1 MCWGQ
6 KDQCKKQSHSHIAK
20 IRADTIQ
27 STCVGYRLGSKSRGQ
42 REDGML
48 WSECLSLP
56 ANSYHEFFTPKAES
70 ISRWTLSFGFTG
82 DSVIKNLPAN
92 AGDTGSVPGL
102 GRSPGEGMATHS
114 SILTWKSHGQR
125 SVACCSPWDCKESDR
140 LSNWSCKKQSEP
152 SLELVMVTLALGRPS
167 RCNHWCSLFTH
178 CPGNG

>member
-56 ANSYHEFFTPKAES
+56 ANSYHEFFTPKADS

-82 DSVIKNLPAN
+82 DSVMKNPPAN
-92 AGDTGSVPGL
+92 AGDAGSVPGL
-102 GRSPGEGMATHS
+102 GRSCGGRNGHPLQNSSLENPVDQGAWQATVHAV
-114 SILTWKSHGQR
+114 L
-125 SVACCSPWDCKESDR
+125 KESDMTYR
-140 LSNWSCKKQSEP
+140 LNSN
-152 SLELVMVTLALGRPS
+152 
-167 RCNHWCSLFTH
+167 N
-178 CPGNG
+178 